1 MPSESGDFKLLANF
15 RKLIDLVSADS
26 DYKPSNAALK
36 KPALN
41 ALHTS
46 ATDAAHDVPDKRT
59 ANMVTISDRETG
71 FSAVSPLMTRVH
83 GLAKASGAPPQT
95 VEDLNTFKRK
105 FSPTRRK
112 QKGSAAPAENAPS
125 TEEPQAEKQRSSAQT
140 GCDNQLG
147 HLRGYLGVLSTVS
160 DYNPSEADLKL
171 PALQSFVDDLHAKND
186 AVSASFV
193 PLSQARGLRDQ
204 LLYLGDNSVVNTALL
219 VKEYVKGAFGTQSQL
234 YKQIRGLEFKRAKK

>member
-1 MPSESGDFKLLANF
+1 MPSESGDFKLLGNF
-15 RKLIDLVSADS
+15 RKLIDLVSADTN
-26 DYKPSNAALK
+26 YKPSNAALK
-36 KPALN
+36 KTALN

-59 ANMVTISDRETG
+59 GHMVTVSDREKG
-71 FSAVSPLMTRVH
+71 FSTVNPLMTRVH

-105 FSPTRRK
+105 LSPPPRK
-112 QKGSAAPAENAPS
+112 KKAEAAPAETAAATAP
-125 TEEPQAEKQRSSAQT
+125 PAEKQRSSAQT
-140 GCDNQLG
+140 SYDNQLG
-147 HLRGYLGVLSTVS
+147 HLRGYLGVLGTVS
-160 DYNPSEADLKL
+160 SYDPSEADLKL
-171 PALQSFVDDLHAKND
+171 PALQSFIDDLQAKND

-204 LLYLGDNSVVNTALL
+204 LLYQADNSVVNTALL

-234 YKQIRGLEFKRAKK
+234 YKQIRPLEFKRAKK